1 MQQEQMW
8 SCSGA
13 SIQIHYHQLPSTN
26 NLLQQALTIQ
36 SDWHKPIH
44 IAGSLRR
51 CVNYPGFICYC
62 HSGGKILMLSNL
74 ECSTVSMLQEVENQ
88 QVIYLKFQLT
98 HNFLPVYNLCMTM
111 HGHNG
116 SFVTG
121 PELKLCDPF
130 LNHGRPCCND
140 CLYQTLVQG

>member
-1 MQQEQMW
+1 MW
-8 SCSGA
+8 SCSDA
-13 SIQIHYHQLPSTN
+13 LTQIHYHQLPSTN

-44 IAGSLRR
+44 IAGSLRGSI
-51 CVNYPGFICYC
+51 NNPGFVCYR
-62 HSGGKILMLSNL
+62 HRGGKILNTIERTSNFIL
-74 ECSTVSMLQEVENQ
+74 FQCYKKLRISI
-88 QVIYLKFQLT
+88 VIYLKFQLT

-111 HGHNG
+111 HSHNG

-121 PELKLCDPF
+121 PELEFCDPF

-140 CLYQTLVQG
+140 CLYQTLVEG

>member
-1 MQQEQMW
+1 MW
-8 SCSGA
+8 SCSDA
-13 SIQIHYHQLPSTN
+13 SIQIHYRQLPSTN

-36 SDWHKPIH
+36 SDWHKPIQ
-44 IAGSLRR
+44 IAGSLRG
-51 CVNYPGFICYC
+51 CVNYPEFICYC
-62 HSGGKILMLSNL
+62 HSGGKIFEYYRTSNSL
-74 ECSTVSMLQEVENQ
+74 LFQCYKKLRISKSFIQ
-88 QVIYLKFQLT
+88 IFQLT

-111 HGHNG
+111 HSHNG